1 MQQLLS
7 LLFYNIFIALFN
19 VGVRVGTIMNPKAR
33 LWINGRIN
41 WASNLK
47 KFTQDLQENSSVVW
61 MHCASLGEFEQGRPI
76 IEAIKK
82 NYPACKIVLSFF
94 SPSGYEIRKN
104 YTGAD
109 YVCYL
114 PADSR
119 LNASKFIRMLK
130 PNLVIWVKYEYW
142 YYFLRALKK
151 RNIPVLLVSALFRPS
166 QPFFKWYGALWVKML
181 NCFNRIFVQNNYAK
195 ELLEPLQL
203 KPDIIVAGDTRF
215 DRVISL
221 AENKTAIFLEIEK
234 FCAGHKVMVAG
245 STWEDDEIE
254 WTHFIQQNKDY
265 RFIMAPHEVHPEHI
279 NSLQE
284 MYPEAILYS
293 ALLKKNIEEKKILSS
308 NLLII
313 DSIGILNK
321 LYSFADVC
329 YIGGGFGE
337 AGIHNCLE
345 AAVYGKP
352 VLFGPVYEKFA
363 EAVDLVERGAAFSIS
378 TPLELEERLHY
389 LLDNENNLQTT
400 GAIAKKYVY
409 DQQGASKIIMEYIYK
424 NRLLIN

>member
-1 MQQLLS
+1 MS
-7 LLFYNIFIALFN
+7 LFLYKLFLFLYAIGIRVAALW
-19 VGVRVGTIMNPKAR
+19 NPKAR
-33 LWINGRIN
+33 LWIKGRIN
-41 WASNLK
+41 WSSKLK
-47 KFTQDLQENSSVVW
+47 NFTETLPENSNIIW
-61 MHCASLGEFEQGRPI
+61 MHCASLGEFEQGRPVL
-76 IEAIKK
+76 EEIKK
-82 NYPACKIVLSFF
+82 AYPESKIILSFF

-104 YTGAD
+104 YSGAD
-109 YVCYL
+109 YVTYL

-119 LNASKFIRMLK
+119 LNASKFLKILK
-130 PNLVIWVKYEYW
+130 PKLVIWVKYEYW

-181 NCFNRIFVQNNYAK
+181 NCFNRIFVQNIYAK
-195 ELLEPLQL
+195 ELLEPLKLQ
-203 KPDIIVAGDTRF
+203 PDVIVAGDTRF
-215 DRVISL
+215 DRVINL
-221 AENKTAIFLEIEK
+221 AENNTTQFLEIEK
-234 FCAGHKVMVAG
+234 FCASHKVMVAG

-254 WTHFIQQNKDY
+254 WTHFIQQNPTY

-279 NSLQE
+279 SSIME

-293 ALLKKNIEEKKILSS
+293 ELLKNIIPQEKLLNS

-321 LYSFADVC
+321 LYAFATVC

-337 AGIHNCLE
+337 AGIHNSLE

-363 EAVDLVERGAAFSIS
+363 EAVALVERGAAFSIS
-378 TPLELEERLHY
+378 TPLELEDKLNY
-389 LLDNENNLQTT
+389 LLTNENALETA
-400 GAIAKKYVY
+400 GKLAKDYVY
-409 DQQGASKIIMEYIYK
+409 EQQGASKIIMEYIYK
-424 NRLLIN
+424 NRLLII

>member
-1 MQQLLS
+1 MS
-7 LLFYNIFIALFN
+7 LLFYKIFLFLYAI
-19 VGVRVGTIMNPKAR
+19 GIRVAAIWNPKAR
-33 LWINGRIN
+33 LWIKGRIN
-41 WASNLK
+41 WASKLK
-47 KFTQDLQENSSVVW
+47 NFTKDLPENGSVVW
-61 MHCASLGEFEQGRPI
+61 MHCASLGEFEQGRPVL
-76 IEAIKK
+76 EAIKK
-82 NYPACKIVLSFF
+82 DYPACKIVLTFF

-109 YVCYL
+109 YVYYL
-114 PADSR
+114 PADGR
-119 LNASKFIRMLK
+119 LNASKFIKTLK

-195 ELLEPLQL
+195 ELLEPLHLQ
-203 KPDIIVAGDTRF
+203 PDVVVAGDTRF

-221 AENKTAIFLEIEK
+221 SENKTASFPEIEK

-254 WTHFIQQNKDY
+254 WTHFVQQNPQY

-279 NSLQE
+279 DSLQE

-293 ALLKKNIEEKKILSS
+293 EVLKKNITEEKLLNS

-321 LYSFADVC
+321 LYTFATVC

-352 VLFGPVYEKFA
+352 VIFGPVYEKFA
-363 EAVDLVERGAAFSIS
+363 EAVALVESGGAFSIS
-378 TPLELEERLHY
+378 TPLELEERLLF
-389 LLDNENNLQTT
+389 LLNDENNLQT
-400 GAIAKKYVY
+400 ASSIAKNYVLQ
-409 DQQGASKIIMEYIYK
+409 QQGASKIIMEYIYAK
-424 NRLLIN
+424 RLLIN

>member
-1 MQQLLS
+1 MS
-7 LLFYNIFIALFN
+7 LFLYKLFLFLYAI
-19 VGVRVGTIMNPKAR
+19 GVRLASLWNPKAR
-33 LWINGRIN
+33 LWIKGRIN
-41 WASNLK
+41 WGSKLK
-47 KFTQDLQENSSVVW
+47 KFTQDLPENSHVVW
-61 MHCASLGEFEQGRPI
+61 MHCASLGEFEQGRPVL
-76 IEAIKK
+76 EEIKK
-82 NYPACKIVLSFF
+82 DYPACKIVLSFF

-104 YTGAD
+104 YPGAD

-119 LNASKFIRMLK
+119 LNASKFIKILK
-130 PNLVIWVKYEYW
+130 PSLVIWVKYEYW

-166 QPFFKWYGALWVKML
+166 QPFFKWYGALWIKML

-203 KPDIIVAGDTRF
+203 QPDIIVAGDTRF
-215 DRVISL
+215 DRVINL
-221 AENKTAIFLEIEK
+221 VENSNTHFPEIEK

-254 WTHFIQQNKDY
+254 WTHFIHQNKLY

-279 NSLQE
+279 NSIKEL
-284 MYPEAILYS
+284 YPEAILYS
-293 ALLKKNIEEKKILSS
+293 ELLKKNVEDEKLLNS

-321 LYSFADVC
+321 LYAFADIC

-337 AGIHNCLE
+337 AGIHNSLE

-363 EAVDLVERGAAFSIS
+363 EAVALVETGGAFSIS
-378 TPLELEERLHY
+378 TPLELDERLNY
-389 LLDNENNLQTT
+389 LLNNDKARQQA
-400 GAIAKKYVY
+400 GAIAKNYVY
-409 DQQGASKIIMEYIYK
+409 AQQGASKIIMEYIYK